1 MKRILL
7 SLTTLFLSCLIAGA
21 VSHPFFTR
29 YTDTEGL
36 TDYNI
41 TKCCQDPF
49 GRIWVATNGGVYFYT
64 GNKFTPFRDERY
76 QAACSSTT
84 LSIATDPEGCIWIA
98 TSSGIGYYDIY
109 SGSFTEIPELKKEEI
124 RDIDVEDGGDIWL
137 TSTNGIWKYS
147 KEEGLQRFVSG
158 TSFSPRNSCLLDNGD
173 LVFTT
178 REGDIYF
185 LDRQSQ
191 GVSLLKHAGTDQ
203 DGNPVRY
210 ELVERVRQGTVL
222 ASTNTKTVVTI
233 DAYTGTE
240 NPVLSTSTSEYV
252 SEISCLMV
260 RTNEF
265 WVGTRSGLLIYNIS
279 TREIENQIS
288 GLTKE
293 YAMNGIFIRCLFSD
307 SAGNVWAGTYNEGI
321 CCWMNYRGLF
331 NRYTRDMY
339 SPQMSGRSIR
349 SLCFDANGKLW
360 LGSEEGRINRY
371 DSKTDTF
378 MDFTGQ
384 SGIRG
389 GTVISSITRVGNRL
403 WVSIFGDGLLVLDSA
418 SGAPVKRF
426 HFPNDECMSFISCRS
441 GDCYVGMRGGLYRI
455 AAGTDSIQEIP
466 ALDGRVLNCM
476 LEDDSG
482 RIWLGLYARGL
493 GLYDPATGDF
503 RMVASSESSDGM
515 NSDAV
520 NCLSRGEGGVI
531 WVGTSGGGLCR
542 ILTTRDGGVEE
553 IRHFGEADGLPSNT
567 VSAAIEDGAGRL
579 WISTVDGIACMDLA
593 TMTILGPYLQADK
606 IVGSLYGNGAA
617 ARSEDGTIFL
627 GTRNGLVSL
636 NPEGFLHL
644 FENKSLTINN
654 VTTGTLDVRRPQP
667 EKGKSVINSNSI
679 KVKQL
684 DAPVLTISYSS
695 MIYDNPN
702 ALQYEC
708 TLKKRGFS
716 NTVVTAS
723 NHVSYMA
730 LRQGI
735 YDFGVRILGTSGA
748 ESESH
753 RRIILTAPWYR
764 SLLAKVIYLILA
776 LAGLWYAFASY
787 IKSRDEQARRK
798 EELHEAQRQKEAF
811 QDKMDFMANITHE
824 IRTPVSLI
832 AILVDKILGKGT
844 DPDCQEELK
853 SLKNNSNRLV
863 ELCNELLNF
872 RRVQNNT
879 SYILKSDEDLCR
891 LVSDTLDSF
900 KTAAEQK
907 GIRLTASIPDTPIR
921 VECDHN
927 AVDCIVSNLLS
938 NAVKYG
944 KSLIHCSLSAEN
956 GKAVFRIDSDGQRI
970 PEEESELIFNAFYQ
984 SRTIASSGS
993 GLGLTYSRTLAE
1005 LHNGL
1010 LYLDTREKRYNSFVF
1025 VLPFTAS
1032 APDTS
1037 SAMAQPEP
1045 QPAAEETPAP
1055 ADGRQR
1061 LLVVEDNQELR
1072 NLIRDELA
1080 QDYSIVTASN
1090 GQEAYE
1096 IIKRENIDMVISD
1109 IMMPVMDGC
1118 ELCNLIKNDIAYS
1131 HILVILLTAAIGVE
1145 THLRSLKA
1153 GVDSYIEKPFK
1164 MEVLKATVGN
1174 LLKNREIRNEQFN
1187 NNPLVHY
1194 SFASISSIEREFMEK
1209 LHGIIMEHISETE
1222 MTTPQLASMM
1232 SVSRQT
1238 LATKVRANTGLST
1251 LEYIRICRLKKA
1263 AELLAER
1270 KYRISEVAY
1279 LVGYTSPSY
1288 FTKHFQ
1294 QQFGM
1299 TPSEF
1304 IHSNDQ

>member
-1 MKRILL
+1 MKKIAL
-7 SLTTLFLSCLIAGA
+7 SLGILFLSCLVSGA

-29 YTDTEGL
+29 YSDQEGL

-41 TKCCQDPF
+41 TNCCQDPF
-49 GRIWVATNGGVYFYT
+49 GRIWIATNGGVYFYT
-64 GNKFTPFRDERY
+64 GNKFTPFKNEQY
-76 QAACSSTT
+76 QAACSTTT
-84 LSIATDPEGCIWIA
+84 LSVATDQQGCIWIA

-109 SGSFTEIPELKKEEI
+109 SGTFTEIPELKKEEI
-124 RDIDVEDGGDIWL
+124 RDIDVDGSSDIWL
-137 TSTNGIWKYS
+137 TSTNGIWKFS
-147 KEEGLQRFVSG
+147 KNDGLQRFVSG
-158 TSFSPRNSCLLDNGD
+158 SSFSPRNSCLLENGD

-178 REGDIYF
+178 HEGDIYY

-191 GVSLLKHAGTDQ
+191 GVNLLKHAGTAS

-210 ELVERVRQGTVL
+210 ELVERARQGTVL
-222 ASTNTKTVVTI
+222 ASTNTKNVVTI
-233 DAYTGTE
+233 DVYTGTE
-240 NPVLSTSTSEYV
+240 TAVLSTSTSEYI
-252 SEISCLMV
+252 SEITCLMA
-260 RTNEF
+260 RTSEF

-279 TREIENQIS
+279 THEIENQIS
-288 GLTKE
+288 GQTKE
-293 YAMNGIFIRCLFSD
+293 YSMNGIFVRCLFSD
-307 SAGNVWAGTYNEGI
+307 QAGNVWAGTFNEGI
-321 CCWMNYRGLF
+321 CCWMNYRGFF
-331 NRYTRDMY
+331 NRYTRDMF

-349 SLCFDANGKLW
+349 SLCFDADGKLW

-371 DSKTDTF
+371 DSKTDSFT
-378 MDFTGQ
+378 DFTAQ

-403 WVSIFGDGLLVLDSA
+403 WITIFGDGLLILDAA
-418 SGAPVKRF
+418 SGTPVKRF
-426 HFPNDECMSFISCRS
+426 HFPNDECMSFVSCRS

-455 AAGTDSIQEIP
+455 AAGSDSVQEIP

-476 LEDDSG
+476 LEDDYG
-482 RIWLGLYARGL
+482 RIWLGLYTRGL

-503 RMVASSESSDGM
+503 RMVASSGSDDALSSD
-515 NSDAV
+515 AIV
-520 NCLSRGEGGVI
+520 CLSRGDGGVI
-531 WVGTSGGGLCR
+531 WVGTAGGGLCR
-542 ILTTRDGGVEE
+542 IQTGPDGTPGQITRFDQK
-553 IRHFGEADGLPSNT
+553 DGLPVNN

-579 WISTVDGIACMDLA
+579 WISTSDGVACMDLA
-593 TMTILGPYLQADK
+593 TMTVIDTYLQEDNV
-606 IVGSLYGNGAA
+606 VGSLYGSGAA
-617 ARSEDGTIFL
+617 ARSDDGTIFL
-627 GTRNGLVSL
+627 GTRNGMVSL
-636 NPEGFLHL
+636 NPEGFIHL
-644 FENKSLTINN
+644 FENKSLIINN
-654 VTTGTLDVRRPQP
+654 VTTGTLDVRQPQP
-667 EKGKSVINSNSI
+667 EKGRSVINSNSI
-679 KVKQL
+679 KVRQL
-684 DAPVLTISYSS
+684 DAPVLTVSYSS

-708 TLKKRGFS
+708 TLKRRGFS

-730 LRQGI
+730 LRPGT
-735 YDFGVRILGTSGA
+735 YDFSVRIVGTTGT
-748 ESESH
+748 ENESH

-764 SLLAKVIYLILA
+764 SLLAKLIYLGLL
-776 LAGLWYAFASY
+776 LAGIWFAFSSY
-787 IKSRDEQARRK
+787 LKNRDEQTRRK

-832 AILVDKILGKGT
+832 AILVDKILGK
-844 DPDCQEELK
+844 DRNPACQDELK

-879 SYILKSDEDLCR
+879 SYVLKTDQDLCR
-891 LVSDTLDSF
+891 LVGKAVESF

-907 GIRLTASIPDTPIR
+907 GINLTLNVPQAPIP
-921 VECDHN
+921 VKCDQN
-927 AVDCIVSNLLS
+927 AVDCIISNLLS

-944 KSLIHCSLSAEN
+944 QSLIRCSLSADQ
-956 GKAVFRIDSDGQRI
+956 GKAVFRIDSDGTRI
-970 PEEESELIFNAFYQ
+970 PEAESELIFNAFYQ
-984 SRTIASSGS
+984 SREIASSGS

-1005 LHNGL
+1005 LHNGQ
-1010 LYLDTREKRYNSFVF
+1010 LYLDTREKQYNSFVF
-1025 VLPFTAS
+1025 VLPVSEDAAFSPSAAPVEPPAS
-1032 APDTS
+1032 TQEEASPAPD
-1037 SAMAQPEP
+1037 
-1045 QPAAEETPAP
+1045 
-1055 ADGRQR
+1055 DRHR
-1061 LLVVEDNQELR
+1061 ILVVEDNAELR
-1072 NLIRDELA
+1072 DLIRDELA
-1080 QDYSIVTASN
+1080 QQYFILTASN
-1090 GQEAYE
+1090 GQEALE
-1096 IIKRENIDMVISD
+1096 LIKRESVDMVISD

-1118 ELCNLIKNDIAYS
+1118 ELCNFIKNDISYS

-1164 MEVLKATVGN
+1164 MEVLKATIGN
-1174 LLKNREIRNEQFN
+1174 LFKNREIVNEQFN
-1187 NNPLVHY
+1187 SNPLVHVN
-1194 SFASISSIEREFMEK
+1194 FASISSIEREFMEK
-1209 LHGIIMEHISETE
+1209 LHGIILEHISETE
-1222 MTTPQLASMM
+1222 MTTPQLASLMA
-1232 SVSRQT
+1232 VSRQT
-1238 LATKVRANTGLST
+1238 LASKVRANTGLST

-1304 IHSNDQ
+1304 IHSND

>member
-1 MKRILL
+1 MRRII
-7 SLTTLFLSCLIAGA
+7 LTLGILFLSCLVSGA
-21 VSHPFFTR
+21 VSHPFFSR
-29 YTDTEGL
+29 YTDSDGL

-76 QAACSSTT
+76 QAACSTTT
-84 LSIATDPEGCIWIA
+84 LSVATDREGCIWIA
-98 TSSGIGYYDIY
+98 TSSGTGYYDIY
-109 SGSFTEIPELKKEEI
+109 SGVFTEIPELRKEEI
-124 RDIDVEDGGDIWL
+124 RDIDIEEGSDIWL
-137 TSTNGIWKYS
+137 TSTNGIWKFS
-147 KEEGLQRFVSG
+147 KDDGLQRFVSG
-158 TSFSPRNSCLLDNGD
+158 SSFSPRNSCLLENGD

-178 REGDIYF
+178 LEGDIYY

-191 GVSLLKHAGTDQ
+191 GVSLLKHAGTAS

-222 ASTNTKTVVTI
+222 ASTSTKTVVTI
-233 DAYTGTE
+233 DVYTGAEST
-240 NPVLSTSTSEYV
+240 VLSTSTSEYV
-252 SEISCLMV
+252 SEITCLMA
-260 RTNEF
+260 RTSEF

-279 TREIENQIS
+279 THEIENQIS
-288 GLTKE
+288 GPTKE
-293 YAMNGIFIRCLFSD
+293 YSMNGIFIRCLFSD

-321 CCWMNYRGLF
+321 CCWMNYRGFF
-331 NRYTRDMY
+331 NRYTRDMF

-349 SLCFDANGKLW
+349 SLCFDADGKLW

-378 MDFTGQ
+378 TDFTGL

-403 WVSIFGDGLLVLDSA
+403 WISIFGDGLLVIDSA
-418 SGAPVKRF
+418 SGMPVKRF
-426 HFPNDECMSFISCRS
+426 HFTNDECMSFVSCRT
-441 GDCYVGMRGGLYRI
+441 GDRYVGMRGGLYRI
-455 AAGTDSIQEIP
+455 AANTDSVQEIP

-476 LEDDSG
+476 LEDDFG

-503 RMVASSESSDGM
+503 RLVATSDSNDEM
-515 NSDAV
+515 YSDAIT
-520 NCLSRGEGGVI
+520 CLSRGEGGVI
-531 WVGTSGGGLCR
+531 WVGTAGGGLCR
-542 ILTTRDGGVEE
+542 VRMSREGVLEE
-553 IRHFGEADGLPSNT
+553 FRNFGEEDGLPSDK

-579 WISTVDGIACMDLA
+579 WISTVDGIACMDL
-593 TMTILGPYLQADK
+593 TTLTVLGPYLQEDK
-606 IVGSLYGNGAA
+606 VVGCLYGNGAA
-617 ARSEDGTIFL
+617 ARSEDGTLFL
-627 GTRNGLVSL
+627 GTRNGMVSL
-636 NPEGFLHL
+636 NPEGFIHL

-654 VTTGTLDVRRPQP
+654 VTTGTIDIRQPQP

-679 KVKQL
+679 KVRQL
-684 DAPVLTISYSS
+684 DAPVLTVSYSS

-702 ALQYEC
+702 SLRYEC

-730 LRQGI
+730 LRPGI
-735 YDFGVRILGTSGA
+735 YDFGVRIEGTSA
-748 ESESH
+748 PENESH
-753 RRIILTAPWYR
+753 RKIILTAPWYR
-764 SLLAKVIYLILA
+764 SILARIIYLILA
-776 LAGLWYAFASY
+776 LAGLWYAFSSY
-787 IKSRDEQARRK
+787 IKNRDEQSRRK

-844 DPDCQEELK
+844 NPDCQEELK

-879 SYILKSDEDLCR
+879 SYILKNDEDLCR
-891 LVSDTLDSF
+891 LVGDTLESF

-907 GIRLTASIPDTPIR
+907 GIRLTASIPDTPIQ
-921 VECDHN
+921 VKCDHN

-938 NAVKYG
+938 NAIKYG
-944 KSLIHCSLSAEN
+944 RSLIRCSLSADN

-1025 VLPFTAS
+1025 VLPLTESVPESPSMETQPVGPEEAPAS
-1032 APDTS
+1032 
-1037 SAMAQPEP
+1037 
-1045 QPAAEETPAP
+1045 

-1061 LLVVEDNQELR
+1061 LLVVEDNVELR
-1072 NLIRDELA
+1072 NLIRDELS
-1080 QDYSIVTASN
+1080 QDFAIVTASN

-1096 IIKRENIDMVISD
+1096 IIRRENIDMVISD

-1187 NNPLVHY
+1187 SNPLLHY
-1194 SFASISSIEREFMEK
+1194 NFASISAIEREFMEK